1 MPASQALLA
10 ISEESSEEAED
21 IKDKDSKF
29 ISTGHG
35 IRKNYG
41 EHLDQLNPF
50 SDEDRNE
57 SYDPSDDV
65 KSGPFRQTGAINKA
79 ASETALRKRTFFQG
93 HNILI
98 DHTQKDPYSIQSA
111 SKLSNDEQIL
121 RLLQFLN
128 ANKNAYSSPNQGRI
142 VIVDDQYVGQQLI
155 MLEFQDLGITN
166 EVLLLSS
173 GQEACD
179 FFEQTLSEIQTDEQS
194 K

>member
-21 IKDKDSKF
+21 IKDQDSKF

-65 KSGPFRQTGAINKA
+65 QSGPIRQTDPINK
-79 ASETALRKRTFFQG
+79 
-93 HNILI
+93 
-98 DHTQKDPYSIQSA
+98 SA
-111 SKLSNDEQIL
+111 S
-121 RLLQFLN
+121 
-128 ANKNAYSSPNQGRI
+128 
-142 VIVDDQYVGQQLI
+142 
-155 MLEFQDLGITN
+155 
-166 EVLLLSS
+166 
-173 GQEACD
+173 
-179 FFEQTLSEIQTDEQS
+179 
-194 K
+194 